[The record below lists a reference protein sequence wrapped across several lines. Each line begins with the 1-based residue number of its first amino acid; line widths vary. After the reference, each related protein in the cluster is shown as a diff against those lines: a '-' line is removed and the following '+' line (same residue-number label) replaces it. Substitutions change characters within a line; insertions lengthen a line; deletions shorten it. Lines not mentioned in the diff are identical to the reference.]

1 MTQDFWLTSGW
12 HLLDRD
18 TEGRL
23 VPSAD
28 FMLAYYARDEI
39 APQEESCA
47 AERALH
53 ARLSEDPFAEVTEAD
68 FEPIIDRDVVH
79 NYRAVLAFRGFLAQ
93 YPTLEAAYMAVVRGV
108 RIDFPPLFLEQLTQ
122 IILRNILDGDTDTLK
137 IRAAE
142 CLFRQQTVTLD
153 DGRIM
158 VADHATVQL
167 QAGMARMLQE
177 GPAPD
182 EVSIDILATETADEY
197 WARSDMFNT
206 SVDLAFTQPA
216 LDGLCRVME
225 GWIRHFLGV
234 TTRIQPMREITDEAW
249 SWHIGLDSVSTT
261 ILNDLY
267 QGEEV
272 PEDRLRLILCLFS
285 LEADEGFVPEMAG
298 RKVYLG
304 LSMDETG
311 TVRMKP
317 QNLLG
322 NLPLA
327 NSWRRG
333 RSPSSDNRPWCAACG
348 VR

>member
-18 TEGRL
+18 ADGRL

-39 APQEESCA
+39 APQEDSCD

-53 ARLSEDPFAEVTEAD
+53 ARLSEDPFAEVSEAD
-68 FEPIIDRDVVH
+68 FDPIVDRDVVH
-79 NYRAVLAFRGFLAQ
+79 NYRAVLAFCAFLAQ
-93 YPTLEAAYMAVVRGV
+93 YPTLEAAYLAVVRGAK
-108 RIDFPPLFLEQLTQ
+108 IDFPPLFLEQLTQ
-122 IILRNILDGDTDTLK
+122 IILRNILDGETDALK
-137 IRAAE
+137 IRVAE

-177 GPAPD
+177 GPSPD

-197 WARSDMFNT
+197 WTRSDMFNT
-206 SVDLAFTQPA
+206 SVDVAFTQPA

-225 GWIRHFLGV
+225 AWINYFLGV
-234 TTRIQPMREITDEAW
+234 TTRIQPMREIEDESW
-249 SWHIGLDSVSTT
+249 SWHVGLDAVSND
-261 ILNDLY
+261 LFNDLY
-267 QGEEV
+267 NGADV
-272 PEDRLRLILCLFS
+272 GADRLGAILCLFK
-285 LEADEGFVPEMAG
+285 LEADDGFIPEMAG
-298 RKVYLG
+298 RPVYLG
-304 LSMDETG
+304 LAMDQTG
-311 TVRMKP
+311 SVRMKP
-317 QNLLG
+317 QNLLA

-327 NSWRRG
+327 TS
-333 RSPSSDNRPWCAACG
+333 
-348 VR
+348 

>member
-18 TEGRL
+18 PEGRL

-39 APQEESCA
+39 APQEESCP

-53 ARLSEDPFAEVTEAD
+53 ARLSKDPFAEVSEAD
-68 FEPIIDRDVVH
+68 FEPIVDRDVVH
-79 NYRAVLAFRGFLAQ
+79 NYRAVLAFRAFLAQ
-93 YPTLEAAYMAVVRGV
+93 YPTLEAAYLAIVRGAK
-108 RIDFPPLFLEQLTQ
+108 IDFPPLFVEQLTQ
-122 IILRNILDGDTDTLK
+122 IILRNILDGESDTLK

-197 WARSDMFNT
+197 WTRSDMFNT
-206 SVDLAFTQPA
+206 SVDLAYTQPA
-216 LDGLCRVME
+216 LDGLCRVLE
-225 GWIRHFLGV
+225 SWIGYFLGV
-234 TTRIQPMREITDEAW
+234 TTRIQPMREIEDESW
-249 SWHIGLDSVSTT
+249 SWHIGLDAVSND
-261 ILNDLY
+261 LFNDLY
-267 QGEEV
+267 NSADVG
-272 PEDRLRLILCLFS
+272 EDRLSAILCLFK
-285 LEADEGFVPEMAG
+285 LEADDGFIPEMAG
-298 RKVYLG
+298 RPVYLG
-304 LSMDETG
+304 LAMDQTG
-311 TVRMKP
+311 GVRLKP
-317 QNLLG
+317 QNLLA

-327 NSWRRG
+327 TS
-333 RSPSSDNRPWCAACG
+333 
-348 VR
+348 

>member
-12 HLLDRD
+12 HLLQRD
-18 TEGRL
+18 VDGHL
-23 VPSAD
+23 VPTSD
-28 FMLAYYARDEI
+28 FMMAYFARDEV
-39 APQEESCA
+39 APQEDSCD
-47 AERALH
+47 AELALH
-53 ARLSEDPFAEVTEAD
+53 ARLSAEPFAAVSEEELDA
-68 FEPIIDRDVVH
+68 IKDRDVVH
-79 NYRAVLAFRGFLAQ
+79 NYRAVLAFRDFLAQ
-93 YPTLEAAYMAVVRGV
+93 HATLESAYLAVVRGAPV
-108 RIDFPPLFLEQLTQ
+108 NFPPLFLEQMTQ
-122 IILRNILDGDTDTLK
+122 IILRSILDGETDTMKL
-137 IRAAE
+137 RAAE
-142 CLFRQQTVTLD
+142 CLFRYQTVTLD

-177 GPAPD
+177 GETPD

-197 WARSDMFNT
+197 WSRSDMFNT
-206 SVDLAFTQPA
+206 SVDLAYTQPA

-249 SWHIGLDSVSTT
+249 SWHVGLDTVSTA

-327 NSWRRG
+327 NS
-333 RSPSSDNRPWCAACG
+333 
-348 VR
+348 

>member
-18 TEGRL
+18 AEGRL

-79 NYRAVLAFRGFLAQ
+79 NYRAVLSFRAFLAQ
-93 YPTLEAAYMAVVRGV
+93 YPTLEAAYMAVVRGAK
-108 RIDFPPLFLEQLTQ
+108 IDFPPLFLEQLTQ
-122 IILRNILDGDTDTLK
+122 IILRNILDGETDTLK

-142 CLFRQQTVTLD
+142 CLFRHQTVTLD

-206 SVDLAFTQPA
+206 SVDIAFTQPA

-225 GWIRHFLGV
+225 AWVGYFLGV
-234 TTRIQPMREITDEAW
+234 TTRIQPMHEIEDESW
-249 SWHIGLDSVSTT
+249 SWHVGLDSVSND
-261 ILNDLY
+261 LFNDLY
-267 QGEEV
+267 NGADV
-272 PEDRLRLILCLFS
+272 GDDRLRAILCLFK
-285 LEADEGFVPEMAG
+285 LEADAGFIPEMAG
-298 RKVYLG
+298 RPVYLG
-304 LSMDETG
+304 LAMDQAG
-311 TVRMKP
+311 SVRMKP
-317 QNLLG
+317 QNLLA

-327 NSWRRG
+327 TS
-333 RSPSSDNRPWCAACG
+333 
-348 VR
+348 

>member
-18 TEGRL
+18 ADGRL
-23 VPSAD
+23 VPSTD

-53 ARLSEDPFAEVTEAD
+53 ARLSETPFAEVSEAD
-68 FEPIIDRDVVH
+68 FDPIVDRDVVH
-79 NYRAVLAFRGFLAQ
+79 NYRAVLAFRAFLAQ
-93 YPTLEAAYMAVVRGV
+93 YPTLEAAYMAIVRGAK
-108 RIDFPPLFLEQLTQ
+108 IDFPPLFVEQLTQ
-122 IILRNILDGDTDTLK
+122 IILRNILDRETDTLK

-216 LDGLCRVME
+216 LDGFCRVMDC
-225 GWIRHFLGV
+225 L
-234 TTRIQPMREITDEAW
+234 
-249 SWHIGLDSVSTT
+249 
-261 ILNDLY
+261 LY
-267 QGEEV
+267 TS
-272 PEDRLRLILCLFS
+272 DA
-285 LEADEGFVPEMAG
+285 ADE
-298 RKVYLG
+298 
-304 LSMDETG
+304 
-311 TVRMKP
+311 
-317 QNLLG
+317 
-322 NLPLA
+322 
-327 NSWRRG
+327 
-333 RSPSSDNRPWCAACG
+333 
-348 VR
+348 

>member
-1 MTQDFWLTSGW
+1 MTRDFWLTSGW

-18 TEGRL
+18 AGGRL

-68 FEPIIDRDVVH
+68 FEPIVDRDVVH
-79 NYRAVLAFRGFLAQ
+79 NYRAVLAFRAFLAQ
-93 YPTLEAAYMAVVRGV
+93 YPTLEAAYIAIVRGAKV
-108 RIDFPPLFLEQLTQ
+108 EFPPLFLEQLTQ
-122 IILRNILDGDTDTLK
+122 IILRGILDGESDTLK

-167 QAGMARMLQE
+167 QAGMARMLKE
-177 GPAPD
+177 GAKPD

-197 WARSDMFNT
+197 WTRSDMFNT
-206 SVDLAFTQPA
+206 SVDIAFTQPA
-216 LDGLCRVME
+216 LDGLCRVLE
-225 GWIRHFLGV
+225 AWISHFLGV
-234 TTRIQPMREITDEAW
+234 TARIQPMREIEDENW
-249 SWHIGLDSVSTT
+249 SWHVGLDAVSND
-261 ILNDLY
+261 LFNDLY
-267 QGEEV
+267 NGV
-272 PEDRLRLILCLFS
+272 DVGEDRLSAILCLFK
-285 LEADEGFVPEMAG
+285 LEADDGFVPEMAG
-298 RKVYLG
+298 RPVYLG
-304 LSMDETG
+304 LAMDEAG
-311 TVRMKP
+311 SVRMKP
-317 QNLLG
+317 QNLLA

-327 NSWRRG
+327 TS
-333 RSPSSDNRPWCAACG
+333 
-348 VR
+348 